1 MSQELVEAWV
11 LHENPGMVM
20 SPFPRKLEGM
30 SHDEKVV

>member
-11 LHENPGMVM
+11 LHESSGMVM